1 MIKDTSPRF
10 GLGLQAA
17 SDRMKKTGLSELSTT
32 VAQVA
37 ARLGARKVLAI
48 HGATPEELQIEYKVE
63 AAMTPRTVADLESGK
78 KGKAV
83 LRRWQPGITI
93 NEEETGLEEGREGK
107 GRADYDPLDG
117 TSSYALGQRYST
129 VGLSISDTSGRIKSS
144 AIVNPFER
152 ELLVAEDGGGTWLF
166 PLDDRLAIA
175 GEGKEL
181 KVEQK
186 TSFKGEIVYVDA
198 LFNEQTSDPKF
209 GFMQDLLGLGVVG
222 FRMTGSNID
231 QQQKVATGKANF
243 GITDAKGGV
252 FDLAPGGFGIVM
264 AGGDMVDVQ
273 TGEVPTSKTE
283 VVIYGSPELVR
294 IALPYAQRRYE
305 NYKGFTAKAKKK

>member
-93 NEEETGLEEGREGK
+93 NEEETGLEEGR
-107 GRADYDPLDG
+107 
-117 TSSYALGQRYST
+117 
-129 VGLSISDTSGRIKSS
+129 
-144 AIVNPFER
+144 
-152 ELLVAEDGGGTWLF
+152 
-166 PLDDRLAIA
+166 
-175 GEGKEL
+175 
-181 KVEQK
+181 
-186 TSFKGEIVYVDA
+186 
-198 LFNEQTSDPKF
+198 
-209 GFMQDLLGLGVVG
+209 
-222 FRMTGSNID
+222 
-231 QQQKVATGKANF
+231 
-243 GITDAKGGV
+243 
-252 FDLAPGGFGIVM
+252 
-264 AGGDMVDVQ
+264 
-273 TGEVPTSKTE
+273 
-283 VVIYGSPELVR
+283 
-294 IALPYAQRRYE
+294 
-305 NYKGFTAKAKKK
+305 